1 MFEYA
6 IKKSTRAKH
15 LRITITRTG
24 EVIVTVPYRLSV
36 IRAEKFILE
45 KKVWI
50 EEKVSL
56 MKKHTAE
63 NPHNISPKGTAKELR
78 EYKEKA
84 LELVLNRL
92 QHFNAYYGLTW
103 NNVAIKN
110 TSSRWGSCSKRA
122 NLNFNYKIVL
132 LPPELAD
139 YLVVHE
145 LCHLQEFNH
154 SKKFWDLVK
163 NTIPDYK
170 ILRKE
175 LKGIS

>member
-56 MKKHTAE
+56 MKKRAE
-63 NPHNISPKGTAKELR
+63 QNPSTVSPKGTAKELR

-103 NNVAIKN
+103 NNVTIKN

-122 NLNFNYKIVL
+122 NLNFNYKIVM
-132 LPPELAD
+132 LPQALAD

-145 LCHLQEFNH
+145 LCHIQEFNH
-154 SKKFWDLVK
+154 SKKFWDLVG
-163 NTIPDYK
+163 NTIPDYT